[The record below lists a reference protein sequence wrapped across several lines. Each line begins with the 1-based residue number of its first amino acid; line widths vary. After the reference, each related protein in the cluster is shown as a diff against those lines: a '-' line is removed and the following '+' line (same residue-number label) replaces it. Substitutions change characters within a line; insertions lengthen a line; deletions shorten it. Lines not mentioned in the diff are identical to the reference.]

1 MARIELEPMYS
12 LLGFRGKRNDVVSNE
27 SIDVSHL
34 MNGLYFFTYSDG
46 ITSLTE
52 KFIKVE

>member
-12 LLGFRGKRNDVVSNE
+12 LLGFRGKRNDVISNE
-27 SIDVSHL
+27 SIDVSRL
-34 MNGLYFFTYSDG
+34 INGLYFFTYSDG
-46 ITSLTE
+46 KTSVTD